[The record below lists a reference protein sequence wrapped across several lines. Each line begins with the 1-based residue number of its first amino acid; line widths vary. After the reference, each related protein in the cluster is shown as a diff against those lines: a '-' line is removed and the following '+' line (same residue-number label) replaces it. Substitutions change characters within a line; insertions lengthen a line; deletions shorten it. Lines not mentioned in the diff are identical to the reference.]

1 MSFTG
6 NIRIGA
12 DSGILNA
19 LSASRISPRIVG
31 GRVVPSGKYPWMA
44 ALFYRDCSP
53 SSCQFC
59 GGSLVRPNRIATAAH
74 CAAALGANTPIDV
87 FIGQEKL
94 SNQGEVL
101 QVSEF
106 IVHPDFNPNT
116 LDNDLAVLK
125 LASAS
130 SFQPIDLIA
139 SSDPDNLTAPGSRVT
154 AIGWGATSQGGP
166 GSLDLMEIDVPVIA
180 NSVAAVEYQKL
191 GSTITDNMLAAGL
204 PQGGGDACQGD
215 SGGPLI
221 SFARNAQN
229 STVPILVGVTSWGI
243 GCARPKLPGLYTRL
257 ANYWDWLQDTLQ

>member
-6 NIRIGA
+6 NLRIGA

-19 LSASRISPRIVG
+19 LSASRISPRIFG
-31 GRVVPSGKYPWMA
+31 GRPVTTGKYPWMA

-53 SSCQFC
+53 STCQFC
-59 GGSLVRPNRIATAAH
+59 GGSLVRPNRIVTAAH
-74 CAAALGANTPIDV
+74 CAAALGANTLIDV
-87 FIGQEKL
+87 FIGEERL

-106 IVHPDFNPNT
+106 VVHPDFNPNT

-125 LASAS
+125 LASES

-139 SSDPDNLTAPGSRVT
+139 PGDPDGLTAPGSRVT
-154 AIGWGATSQGGP
+154 AIGWGATSEGGP
-166 GSLDLMEIDVPVIA
+166 GSLDLMEIDVPIIE
-180 NSVAAVEYQKL
+180 NSVAAVEYKKL

-204 PQGGGDACQGD
+204 LQGGGDACQGD

-221 SFARNAQN
+221 AFERNSQN
-229 STVPILVGVTSWGI
+229 SIVPILVGVTSWGI

-257 ANYWDWLQDTLQ
+257 ANYSDWLQETLR